1 MAIQF
6 VKETQQFII
15 HTANT
20 TYAFDVFKGKY
31 LRHLYYGK
39 KRKDIVPAPLKG
51 YSFAPYLIEN
61 GDTCSPDTMPCEI
74 SFFGSGDFRATS
86 LRINSDGTG
95 VTDFDYASYRIYS
108 GRAPLDGLPEAK
120 ADENTDTL
128 EIKMKDAVSDCEL
141 TLFYTVYSDQDI
153 IGRYM
158 KVENKGKAVV
168 KIENCM
174 SLELPIPCCDL
185 DMISFYGSHRFELNL
200 QRVPLHHGSQSV
212 FSRRGATSHQYNP
225 FFALCTHT
233 ATEESGEVYGFNFI
247 YSGSFVDDVE
257 VDQTNSTKVLVGLG
271 SENFGYT
278 LEVGEHFVS
287 PEAVMTYSAS
297 GIGRMSRNFH
307 KFIRYNIMSQAA
319 LNPHPV
325 VLNTWEACYFDI
337 DEAKLIRFAEE
348 AAKLG
353 FDMLVMDDGWFGT
366 RNHDHAGLGDWFEN
380 KNKFPNGLAAFVEE
394 IKNKGV
400 KFGIWIE
407 PEMVNPDS
415 DLFRA
420 HPDWAIQVK
429 GREPLQSRKQLVLDM
444 ANENVVEYLI
454 QTFGKTFDG
463 VSIDYFK
470 WDMNRHLS
478 NVGSLALSAEEQNE
492 FSFRYMK
499 GVYRL
504 LRWFGEHFPNAVIE
518 TCSGG
523 GGRYDLGM
531 MPYGIQIWTSDNTD
545 PYGRTYIQSAAM
557 MGYPATTMSCH
568 VSNPHEDLQSLDY
581 RYKVALGGMLGYEL
595 NILEMSE
602 KIKEVIAAQIRE
614 YKQFEHLMRLGDYY
628 NLASPTKYDYSAY
641 YYVNA
646 DYSEILM
653 TVIEKA
659 NAKVGKTKLLKMGRA
674 DADAIY
680 TDVRTGKNY
689 KGSVLRHG
697 LSVEIKG
704 MPNEATLF
712 YFKKC
717 QNHEPVI
724 N

>member
-1 MAIQF
+1 MAIKF

-39 KRKDIVPAPLKG
+39 KKETIVPEPLVG

-61 GDTCSPDTMPCEI
+61 GYMCSPDTVPCEI

-95 VTDFDYASYRIYS
+95 VTDFYYSSYRIYS
-108 GRAPLDGLPEAK
+108 GRASLDGLSEAK

-128 EIKMKDAVSDCEL
+128 EIKMKDDVSGCEL
-141 TLFYTVYSDQDI
+141 TLFYTVYSDNDI

-168 KIENCM
+168 KIENCF
-174 SLELPIPCCDL
+174 SLELPISRCDF
-185 DMISFYGSHRFELNL
+185 DMISFYGRYGLEVNF

-225 FFALCTHT
+225 FFALCTHS

-247 YSGSFVDDVE
+247 YSGSFVDNVE

-278 LEVGEHFVS
+278 LDVGEQFVS
-287 PEAVMTYSAS
+287 PEAIVTYSAR

-307 KFIRYNIMSQAA
+307 NFIRYNIMPKTA

-337 DEAKLIRFAEE
+337 DEAKLIKFAEE
-348 AAKLG
+348 AAKMG
-353 FDMLVMDDGWFGT
+353 FDMLVMDDGWFGA
-366 RNHDHAGLGDWFEN
+366 RLNDKVGLGDWFEN
-380 KNKFPNGLAAFVEE
+380 KDKFPNGLASFVEK
-394 IKNKGV
+394 IKNIGL

-420 HPDWAIQVK
+420 HPDWAIQVR
-429 GREPLQSRKQLVLDM
+429 GREPLQSRQQLVLDM

-454 QTFGKTFDG
+454 HIFEKTFDG

-478 NVGSLALSAEEQNE
+478 NVGSLAFSAEEQNE
-492 FSFRYMK
+492 VSFRYMK

-504 LRWFGEHFPNAVIE
+504 IRDLQKYLEEVINHLNAVDGCE
-518 TCSGG
+518 
-523 GGRYDLGM
+523 
-531 MPYGIQIWTSDNTD
+531 
-545 PYGRTYIQSAAM
+545 
-557 MGYPATTMSCH
+557 
-568 VSNPHEDLQSLDY
+568 V
-581 RYKVALGGMLGYEL
+581 
-595 NILEMSE
+595 NITLE
-602 KIKEVIAAQIRE
+602 
-614 YKQFEHLMRLGDYY
+614 
-628 NLASPTKYDYSAY
+628 
-641 YYVNA
+641 VNA
-646 DYSEILM
+646 S
-653 TVIEKA
+653 
-659 NAKVGKTKLLKMGRA
+659 AKDGFSSGT
-674 DADAIY
+674 
-680 TDVRTGKNY
+680 VRTVSENC
-689 KGSVLRHG
+689 R
-697 LSVEIKG
+697 
-704 MPNEATLF
+704 TLKVDEF
-712 YFKKC
+712 EF
-717 QNHEPVI
+717 NG
-724 N
+724 

>member
-1 MAIQF
+1 MAIRF
-6 VKETQQFII
+6 SKKTQQFII

-20 TYAFDVFKGKY
+20 TYAFDIVKGKY

-39 KRKDIVPAPLKG
+39 KKKTIVPEPLQG
-51 YSFAPYLIEN
+51 YSFAPFLIDN
-61 GDTCSPDTMPCEI
+61 GWTYSPDTMPCEV

-95 VTDFDYASYRIYS
+95 VTDFDYCSYKIYA
-108 GRAPLDGLPEAK
+108 GRAPLDGLSEAR
-120 ADENTDTL
+120 ADENTQTL
-128 EIKMKDAVSDCEL
+128 EIKMKDSVSGCIL
-141 TLFYTVYSDQDI
+141 TLFYTVYPDKDI

-158 KVENKGKAVV
+158 KVENKGKKAV

-174 SLELPIPCCDL
+174 SLELTLPRCDL
-185 DMISFYGSHRFELNL
+185 DMISFYGRHPFEVNL

-225 FFALCTHT
+225 LFALCAPK

-247 YSGSFVDDVE
+247 YSGSFVDEVE
-257 VDQTNSTKVLVGLG
+257 VDQTNSAKVLVGLG
-271 SENFGYT
+271 SESFGYT
-278 LEVGEHFVS
+278 LDAGESFIS

-297 GIGRMSRNFH
+297 GIGKMSRNFH
-307 KFIRYNIMSQAA
+307 NFTRYNIMPKIS
-319 LNPHPV
+319 LEPHPV

-348 AAKLG
+348 AAKTG
-353 FDMLVMDDGWFGT
+353 FDMLVMDDGWFGL
-366 RNHDHAGLGDWFEN
+366 RNNDDAGLGDWFEN
-380 KNKFPNGLAAFVEE
+380 KAKFPNGLAAFADE
-394 IKNKGV
+394 IRKRGV

-429 GREPLQSRKQLVLDM
+429 GREPLQSRQQLVLDM
-444 ANENVVEYLI
+444 SNDDVVDYLI
-454 QTFGKTFDG
+454 DMFGKTFDG
-463 VSIDYFK
+463 VAIDYFK
-470 WDMNRHLS
+470 WDMNRHMS
-478 NVGSLALSAEEQNE
+478 NVGSLALPESEQNE
-492 FSFRYMK
+492 VSFRYMK

-504 LRWFGEHFPNAVIE
+504 FRWFSEHFPNAVIE

-523 GGRYDLGM
+523 GGRYDLGC

-545 PYGRTYIQSAAM
+545 PYARTYIQSAAM
-557 MGYPATTMSCH
+557 TGYPATTMSCH
-568 VSNPHEDLQSLDY
+568 VSNPHGDLKSLDY
-581 RYKVALGGMLGYEL
+581 RYKVAVGGMLGYEL

-602 KIKEVIAAQIRE
+602 EVKTTIAEQIKE

-641 YYVNA
+641 YYVNE
-646 DYSEILM
+646 DNSEIVM

-659 NAKVGKTKLLKMGRA
+659 NAKQGMTKLLKVGRA
-674 DADAIY
+674 QADATY
-680 TDVRTGKNY
+680 TDMRTGKSY
-689 KGSVLRHG
+689 TGEELRHG
-697 LSVEIKG
+697 ITVQIKG
-704 MPNEATLF
+704 ERDEATLY
-712 YFKKC
+712 YFKK
-717 QNHEPVI
+717 N
-724 N
+724 